1 MVWAVKCCAPC
12 VDGRLRMSR
21 IANNPVRIPA
31 GVEVSIADSRITV
44 KGGKAEL
51 SQHIHPLIKVRQED
65 DVLKTSAVNNSK
77 NARALAGATRAL
89 LQNIVTG
96 VSKGFE
102 RRLEIT
108 GVGYRASVSADV
120 LNLTLGFSHPVV
132 LPIPA
137 GIQIETPAETKIVIK
152 GADKQQVGQIAAN
165 IRALRP
171 PEPYKGKGIR
181 YADERIIRK
190 EAKKA

>member
-1 MVWAVKCCAPC
+1 
-12 VDGRLRMSR
+12 MSR

-51 SQHIHPLIKVRQED
+51 SHRIHPLIKVRQED
-65 DVLKTSAVNNSK
+65 DVLKTSPVNNSK
-77 NARALAGATRAL
+77 HARALAGATRAL

-108 GVGYRASVSADV
+108 GVGYRASVSAEA

-165 IRALRP
+165 IRAFRP

-181 YADERIIRK
+181 YADERIVRK

>member
-12 VDGRLRMSR
+12 VDGRLGMSR

-51 SQHIHPLIKVRQED
+51 SHHIHPLIKVRQED
-65 DVLKTSAVNNSK
+65 DVLKTSAANNSK

-108 GVGYRASVSADV
+108 GVGYRASVSADA

-165 IRALRP
+165 IRAFRP